1 MIVDEANVLA
11 VLNEDLFAGF
21 SVQLAL
27 NIWDLFTS
35 DCGSMKLWYGYG
47 CLLILAAG

>member
-1 MIVDEANVLA
+1 MSVDEAKVLA
-11 VLNEDLFAGF
+11 VLNEDYCLAGF

-35 DCGSMKLWYGYG
+35 D
-47 CLLILAAG
+47 